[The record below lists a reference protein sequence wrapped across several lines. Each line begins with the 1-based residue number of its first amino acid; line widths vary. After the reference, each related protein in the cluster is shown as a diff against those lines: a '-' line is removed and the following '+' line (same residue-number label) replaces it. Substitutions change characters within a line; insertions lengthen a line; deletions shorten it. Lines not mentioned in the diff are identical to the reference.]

1 MYTYEQIKNP
11 MKIVIDNVEWRHRFQ
26 TSEGLMVTIFLDHLN
41 RHNKKGLSR
50 GKRKQSK
57 HFFSSKYDQFFFTE
71 QLFTEITFCLAI
83 SWFNAHK
90 ASHVVCCRLIIL
102 NIINIFT
109 LTNCIQIWI
118 SPFQLEVQ
126 RLNYCENKRR
136 MLTQWRHDY
145 FSGNALV
152 DSNEQHTTT

>member
-1 MYTYEQIKNP
+1 MCITTFLKRCI
-11 MKIVIDNVEWRHRFQ
+11 ISRSR
-26 TSEGLMVTIFLDHLN
+26 SERTFSLVV
-41 RHNKKGLSR
+41 
-50 GKRKQSK
+50 Q
-57 HFFSSKYDQFFFTE
+57 FFVLFFKYDQFFFTE
-71 QLFTEITFCLAI
+71 QLFIEITFCLAI
-83 SWFNAHK
+83 SLFNAHK

>member
-1 MYTYEQIKNP
+1 MLND
-11 MKIVIDNVEWRHRFQ
+11 VIDFKRQRAWWSWPF
-26 TSEGLMVTIFLDHLN
+26 FLDRLN

-50 GKRKQSK
+50 GKGIQSK
-57 HFFSSKYDQFFFTE
+57 VFFFPSKYDQFFFTE
-71 QLFTEITFCLAI
+71 QLFIELTSCLAI
-83 SWFNAHK
+83 SCFNAHM
-90 ASHVVCCRLIIL
+90 ASHVVCCRVIIL

-136 MLTQWRHDY
+136 ILTQWRHDY

-152 DSNEQHTTT
+152 DSNEQHTST